1 MKKLLHLNKL
11 EDWEKNLY
19 VLWVSVFVTGLAFSE
34 IMPFMSLYVD
44 TLGDFTKSQLNLYSG
59 AVFAIT
65 YLITA
70 IISPFWGKLSDT
82 HGRKIMILRA
92 SFGMAIVIGLMSC
105 VTNVWQLFAL
115 RFIQGIFGGYVSNA
129 NAIIAT
135 TAPREK
141 SGRALGTLMA
151 GLTGGSLLGP
161 LLGGALASMF
171 SYRMTFLITGILL
184 FIVFIFSW
192 LFVTEKNFKPTTAK
206 KLQKVSGV
214 IAALK
219 SPQMIFGMF
228 ITTLIIQASNN
239 SITPIISLYV
249 RELMH
254 NNGNVT
260 LVSGIIAAV
269 PGLATMLVAPRFGA
283 LGDRIGTERV
293 LTIGFIL
300 AICFFI
306 PTAFVTN
313 IWQLGILRFL
323 IGISNATMIPQVQTL
338 LTKNTPPEITGRIFS
353 WNQSFQSFG
362 NVIGPMIGA
371 FISGLFDYSAVFLS
385 TALLVAINFVLFR
398 INVVNAKK

>member
-1 MKKLLHLNKL
+1 
-11 EDWEKNLY
+11 
-19 VLWVSVFVTGLAFSE
+19 
-34 IMPFMSLYVD
+34 
-44 TLGDFTKSQLNLYSG
+44 
-59 AVFAIT
+59 
-65 YLITA
+65 
-70 IISPFWGKLSDT
+70 
-82 HGRKIMILRA
+82 
-92 SFGMAIVIGLMSC
+92 
-105 VTNVWQLFAL
+105 
-115 RFIQGIFGGYVSNA
+115 
-129 NAIIAT
+129 
-135 TAPREK
+135 
-141 SGRALGTLMA
+141 
-151 GLTGGSLLGP
+151 TGGSLLGP

-206 KLQKVSGV
+206 KLQKASGV

-385 TALLVAINFVLFR
+385 TALLVATNFVLFR